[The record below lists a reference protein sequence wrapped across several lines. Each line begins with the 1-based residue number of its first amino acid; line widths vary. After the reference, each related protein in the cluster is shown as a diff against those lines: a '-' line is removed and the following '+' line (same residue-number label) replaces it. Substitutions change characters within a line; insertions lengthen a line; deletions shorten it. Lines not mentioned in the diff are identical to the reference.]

1 MDDEQNAASQLGGL
15 ALGNVLRD
23 LGIDTQHPSDLHR
36 LGIASANTVL
46 KSEEIYD
53 HRFFDDDEE
62 DNDQYGDARNAHD
75 RASTRPLGTSNRA
88 NGGAKDWEREVD
100 DEMRREL
107 AQERDSEERAALDR
121 YYRQGMAQLEKPT
134 TRLRGEDD
142 DFDDDDDG
150 DGDVQRGQDHQG
162 DDDDADDV
170 PLSRQQQQQPGRGPT
185 FDTGSV
191 KIKSEIDDD
200 SATSLFSL
208 PTPTNSTPAAGI
220 VLPTGA
226 KSPQPRTPPPQQPP
240 TRAPLIDIDEV
251 RRLFPD
257 FDPDRVLNFTDLFAT
272 RPAKKRKLAA
282 KPAQFHLQPDDELP
296 VPQSTRELLLLRTTR
311 STPQEPPLVSQL
323 TNDLVNAARA
333 PGDEADS
340 DEGGIEI
347 ISTAGVASAAKS
359 AAARRSRPKLAMVEL
374 DDWEERIAWGNAER
388 VPEDQQQQLLPSA
401 DGDEALSYDS
411 ASVEALE
418 DGPLMPSIDKPFS
431 HELAGGGWLR
441 GIIWDGSCS
450 FEAFDQLVL
459 DMNDPQ
465 MMLEEDTGPKAKHT
479 SLFRADAPSQ
489 TAVEQRGAAAGSRP
503 TAEMDPFNL
512 SNDRFYEQ
520 AREHRQRVRQT
531 LGKLV
536 VQHAWPATKLQLP
549 WYKTKLTKAEARSFH
564 RPAMQFPT
572 NMPLTF
578 SKTRSSKKKKDGSGN
593 AKKAK
598 DPNEVLRTT
607 RDLTLKDT
615 GPYVLYEYSEEYPP
629 LLSNLGMGSLLVNY
643 YRKKSP
649 QDEHIPKLDIGEPY
663 VLDVADESPFMKFG
677 NIEAGKVQPTLY
689 NNLVRAPLFRHKPAH
704 TDFLLIRS
712 TTKNE
717 IRYYLREIKNL
728 FVVGQTYPIQPI
740 PGPHA
745 RLVTNNIKYRL
756 QMIAYKLIQK
766 SYRQRIKIHRL
777 MRYFPDQNE
786 LQMRQ
791 RLKEFMEYNRKA
803 GDVNQGFWKLKPHI
817 VVPDE
822 QELFKLLPP
831 EHIALAES
839 MQVGQRHLLDAG
851 YTKSAEGADED
862 GDESKMDIEQLLAP
876 WITSKNFINATQG
889 KAMLKLHGPGDPTG
903 RGEAFSFIR
912 VSMKE
917 IFLRAGEDA
926 DERMAQAEAEA
937 KSKSGHKYSV
947 AEQQAVYRSEVDR
960 IWNAQCRSLSNPVPP
975 ELTPEDEKGPFL
987 GGGARGHGR
996 AQSRA
1001 DSIRRDRSPSRVS
1014 TPGPGGEGQ
1023 DGGEG
1028 SRVLCIRR
1036 LVNGK
1041 WQKEIVRDAAV
1052 INAYVTQRKKI
1063 EDEMIATEDLVPTG
1077 DDAIDASRMKR
1088 LQEELAQR
1096 KKNQERR
1103 IQRKNAKAAAEGL
1116 AIPGGYKKLLNKTD
1130 TKRRCGRCGEVGHM
1144 STNTSCPMYPKDGS
1158 GGKNGAGGGSASGP
1172 GTPAGGGGRP
1182 GLPHLGTGSG
1192 FFGPGTPGGGG
1203 GGGGGGGSGAGAAT
1217 AAAGGYGGM
1226 MAGGDASSPAA
1237 SGSAQS
1243 PPSSSGGG
1251 GGLKLKLKKLS
1262 KPSS

>member
-1 MDDEQNAASQLGGL
+1 MDDEQNAASHLGGL

-23 LGIDTQHPSDLHR
+23 LGIEGEQSDLQR
-36 LGIASANTVL
+36 LGIASASTVL
-46 KSEEIYD
+46 KSEEIYNENFD
-53 HRFFDDDEE
+53 EDDQDDD
-62 DNDQYGDARNAHD
+62 A
-75 RASTRPLGTSNRA
+75 ASGILGRSGKA
-88 NGGAKDWEREVD
+88 NGAKDWEQEVD
-100 DEMRREL
+100 DEMQREL
-107 AQERDSEERAALDR
+107 DQERDSEERAALDR
-121 YYRQGMAQLEKPT
+121 YYRQGMAQLSRPA

-142 DFDDDDDG
+142 DFDEDESSEE
-150 DGDVQRGQDHQG
+150 
-162 DDDDADDV
+162 DV
-170 PLSRQQQQQPGRGPT
+170 PLSLQQRQNHHQQSLPASTATSQSYEPQTPPLPPYDSGGVRIKT
-185 FDTGSV
+185 ENDEDTG
-191 KIKSEIDDD
+191 
-200 SATSLFSL
+200 TSLFSL
-208 PTPTNSTPAAGI
+208 PIPAAAPSI

-226 KSPQPRTPPPQQPP
+226 RSFMPPTSPPPEPP
-240 TRAPLIDIDEV
+240 ARPMVDMDEV

-257 FDPDRVLNFTDLFAT
+257 FEPDKVLNFTDLFAT

-282 KPAQFHLQPDDELP
+282 KPTQFTLRPDDELP
-296 VPQSTRELLLLRTTR
+296 VPQTTRETIMQPVCRR
-311 STPQEPPLVSQL
+311 PKPPPLVPQL
-323 TNDLVNAARA
+323 ASDLMQGAARA
-333 PGDEADS
+333 DR
-340 DEGGIEI
+340 EGGLGEDEDDDDDDIEVI
-347 ISTAGVASAAKS
+347 ATAGVRAAQRHK
-359 AAARRSRPKLAMVEL
+359 PNLAMVEL
-374 DDWEERIAWGNAER
+374 DDWEERIAWGSEAAGHAVS
-388 VPEDQQQQLLPSA
+388 VPGGDLQLAPTLNGSVGSQQDQDTLHP
-401 DGDEALSYDS
+401 EAL
-411 ASVEALE
+411 L
-418 DGPLMPSIDKPFS
+418 PSIDKPFN
-431 HELAGGGWLR
+431 HELSGGSWLR
-441 GIIWDGSCS
+441 SIIWDSSCP

-465 MMLEEDTGPKAKHT
+465 MMLEEDAGLKAKQN
-479 SLFRADAPSQ
+479 SLFRSDAPTQ
-489 TAVEQRGAAAGSRP
+489 AAAERAIGARGSRG
-503 TAEMDPFNL
+503 TVGTDPFNL

-520 AREHRQRVRQT
+520 TREHRQRVRQT

-572 NMPLTF
+572 NMPLSF

-598 DPNEVLRTT
+598 DPNEVLRST

-643 YRKKSP
+643 YRKKDP
-649 QDEHIPKLDIGEPY
+649 KDEHIPKMDIGEPY

-677 NIEAGKVQPTLY
+677 NIEAGQVQPTLY
-689 NNLVRAPLFRHKPAH
+689 NNLIRAPLFRHKPAH

-766 SYRQRIKIHRL
+766 SYKQRIKIHRL

-817 VVPDE
+817 VVPEE

-831 EHIALAES
+831 ENVCLAES

-851 YTKSAEGADED
+851 YTKTAEGADED

-889 KAMLKLHGPGDPTG
+889 KAMLKLHGPGDPSG

-960 IWNAQCRSLSNPVPP
+960 IWNAQCRALSNSMPP
-975 ELTPEDEKGPFL
+975 ELTPEEEKGPFF
-987 GGGARGHGR
+987 GGKGQGRGA
-996 AQSRA
+996 SRT
-1001 DSIRRDRSPSRVS
+1001 DSLRRDRSPSRVS
-1014 TPGPGGEGQ
+1014 TPGPGGGV
-1023 DGGEG
+1023 GGEAG
-1028 SRVLCIRR
+1028 EAEPTRVLRIRR
-1036 LVNGK
+1036 LINGK
-1041 WQKEIVRDAAV
+1041 WHKEIVRDAAV

-1158 GGKNGAGGGSASGP
+1158 GGKNGPGGGPGGGAGGA
-1172 GTPAGGGGRP
+1172 GTPAAGGRP
-1182 GLPHLGTGSG
+1182 GLPHLGTGGG
-1192 FFGPGTPGGGG
+1192 FFGPGVGIGMGVGLGPPSAAQSPMSSIPPSPGVQTP
-1203 GGGGGGGSGAGAAT
+1203 GAGA
-1217 AAAGGYGGM
+1217 
-1226 MAGGDASSPAA
+1226 GDA
-1237 SGSAQS
+1237 GS
-1243 PPSSSGGG
+1243 PPASGG

-1262 KPSS
+1262 KPA